1 MVKAEDSLRFS
12 DVAVKFTWEEWQLLD
27 PAQKD
32 LYWDV
37 MLENY
42 NSLMSIGYQ
51 VSKPDALSRLEQEQP
66 WTILDES
73 HSGIFSEIRKADDRL
88 LGYSQKERRMDIMEQ
103 CYEYNALET
112 IVQQHKIQ
120 FPLRENH
127 DMFDLCDKT
136 LKSNLTSAAV
146 NQSNSN
152 EVVNSIEH
160 NGDEKTFLHAD
171 HEQFCNEMKFPES
184 RKSNSTKSQ
193 LIKHQKTHK
202 IEKPHVCSECGKTF
216 IRKSFLIEHL
226 VIHTGEKP
234 YRCSLC
240 GETFFKKFK
249 LIEHHHTT
257 HKGQKPYKC
266 TECDKAYLHKS
277 QLNKHQKTHMA
288 EKPYICCEC
297 GKGFIQKTHLTI
309 HHRTHTGEKPY
320 ICSEC
325 GKGFN
330 QKGSLIIHQRTHT
343 GEKPYI
349 CSECGKGFIQK
360 GDLTIH
366 QRTHTGEKPYIC
378 SECGK
383 GFNQK
388 GSLIIHQRTH
398 TGEKPYV
405 CGECGK
411 SFSQKSYL
419 IAHQRFHTG
428 KIPFSCSECGKSYSQ
443 KATLIRHRK
452 IHTGEKP
459 FQCNE
464 CWKAFQTK
472 PKLIVHQRSHTGE
485 TPDGSNGY
493 GQTFAYASNFYSH
506 KRKHKREKHV
516 DSIKVENHSTASH
529 SSSHTSDLIQEKSP
543 VSTVTVQMPSVAAET
558 ANICGPLTNRNIVR
572 GPLTNRNIVLV
583 GQPVARC
590 EPSGDNRE
598 FVQERNLMNAVNVV
612 VPSLLNCVLF
622 YVT

>member
-1 MVKAEDSLRFS
+1 MSQEQKKMVKVQESLTFS

-42 NSLMSIGYQ
+42 SNLVSIGYQ
-51 VSKPDALSRLEQEQP
+51 VSKPDVLSRLERGEQP
-66 WTILDES
+66 WTILYEH
-73 HSGIFSEIRKADDRL
+73 HSGIFSEIQKGDDHL
-88 LGYSQKERRMDIMEQ
+88 LGHLQKERRLDVMEQ
-103 CYEYNALET
+103 CCEHNALED
-112 IVQQHKIQ
+112 IVYRHKIQ

-127 DMFDLCDKT
+127 SMFDLYEKT
-136 LKSNLTSAAV
+136 MKSSLTLPAV
-146 NQSNSN
+146 NQRKSN
-152 EVVNSIEH
+152 EIKNFPEP

-171 HEQFCNEMKFPES
+171 HEQFCNKMKFPES
-184 RKSNSTKSQ
+184 QKSNSAESQ

-202 IEKPHVCSECGKTF
+202 IERRHVCSECGKTF
-216 IRKSFLIEHL
+216 IRKSLLIEHQ

-309 HHRTHTGEKPY
+309 HQRTHTGEKPY

-398 TGEKPYV
+398 TGEKPYI

-411 SFSQKSYL
+411 GFSQKSYL

-428 KIPFSCSECGKSYSQ
+428 KIPFPCSECGKSYSQ

-452 IHTGEKP
+452 IHTGEKL

-464 CWKAFQTK
+464 CWNVFETK
-472 PKLIVHQRSHTGE
+472 PKLIVHQRSHIGE
-485 TPDGSNGY
+485 KPRGSNGC
-493 GQTFAYASNFYSH
+493 GQTFVYASNFYSH

-516 DSIKVENHSTASH
+516 DSIRVENCPTASH
-529 SSSHTSDLIQEKSP
+529 SSSHTSDLMQVKSP
-543 VSTVTVQMPSVAAET
+543 VNIAALQTPSVASET
-558 ANICGPLTNRNIVR
+558 SVNIHGLITNRD
-572 GPLTNRNIVLV
+572 IVLV

-598 FVQERNLMNAVNVV
+598 FVEQRNLTNSVNVV
-612 VPSLLNCVLF
+612 VPSLINYVLF